1 MSNIHLKKI
10 DEVFME
16 VQCDTSVAR
25 KLHEAFSFFVDGYKH
40 SPQFKYGV
48 WDGRISMFKNGIM
61 YTGLIMNVIDFA
73 REREYTVTVDDGLK
87 RSIKYDPTWIAKQ
100 TFKYT
105 PKDYQIKYFE
115 SAIKANKLLALS
127 PTASG
132 KSFMIYLIVRYLLD
146 HSFKNILITTPNI
159 SLCDQLLGDFVD
171 YTVDGFDVKREC
183 AVIHSQASNKTKKA
197 VTNPRVTITT
207 WQSAVKYGED
217 KLASFDAYICDEA
230 HLASSESLTYI
241 INSLTRT
248 AFRFGFTGTLKDSAL
263 HELELQGRFGKVI
276 RFVTTRELID
286 SGQLA
291 PCMIDCRVITYDNN
305 RRKEMRKCDYHGE
318 IKQLI
323 NDAARN
329 RYIVDL
335 AMQGGEKN
343 TLVLFNLIEGHGV
356 KLYDEA
362 CSRMNQNLKVCHFVS
377 GDVCAEERERIR
389 HEVENVVPKFK
400 VVTLESGLSFN
411 LSDRASTFG
420 SLKVGTVVDHNIAR
434 DIEAHGYKVNCLNER
449 ITQVDEVNGAHVIFA
464 SYGTYSTGINL
475 KRLNRLILAH
485 PLKTQIRL
493 LQSIGRLLRQMQN
506 KGAVTVIDVADDLQ
520 AHGRTV
526 THPNHTYRHFMK
538 RLEIYEES
546 GFPYSINEVPY
557 ETL

>member
-1 MSNIHLKKI
+1 MSNIHLKKR

-16 VQCDTSVAR
+16 VQCDAPIAR
-25 KLHEAFSFFVDGYKH
+25 KLHEAFSFFVDGYKY

-48 WDGRISMFKNGIM
+48 WDGRISMFKNGVM

-73 REREYTVTVDDGLK
+73 RERGYTVTVDNGLK
-87 RSIKYDPTWIAKQ
+87 RSIKYDPTWITKQ

-105 PKDYQIKYFE
+105 PKDYQVKYFE

-146 HSFKNILITTPNI
+146 YGFKNILITTPNI

-183 AVIHSQASNKTKKA
+183 AVIHSQASSKTKKA
-197 VTNPRVTITT
+197 VANPRVTITT
-207 WQSAVKYGED
+207 WQSAVKYSQD
-217 KLASFDAYICDEA
+217 KLELFDAYICDEA

-276 RFVTTRELID
+276 RFVTTRELIE

-291 PCMIDCRVITYDNN
+291 PCMIDCRVITYDND
-305 RRKEMRKCDYHGE
+305 RRKMTKKCDYHKE
-318 IKQLI
+318 INQLI
-323 NDAARN
+323 NDDSRN

-335 AMQGGEKN
+335 SLEGGDKN
-343 TLVLFNLIEGHGV
+343 TLVLFNLIEGHGL

-362 CSRMNQNLKVCHFVS
+362 RSRMNQNFKVCHFVS
-377 GDVCAEERERIR
+377 GDVSADERERIR

-400 VVTLESGLSFN
+400 TVTLESGFSFN
-411 LSDRASTFG
+411 LSDRAATFNA
-420 SLKVGTVVDHNIAR
+420 LKVGAVIDREICL
-434 DIEAHGYKVNCLNER
+434 DIEAHSYKVNCLNER

-526 THPNHTYRHFMK
+526 THPNHTYRHFIK

-546 GFPYSINEVPY
+546 GFPYSITEVPY